1 MTDRSI
7 YLGLAAAGALAGLGV
22 PLASEAAPAAALDV
36 SAKPPLLQLVDNDDK
51 RYWRH
56 HYRGRSVHVREPFT
70 AVDVDPGTH
79 VEAPFASVHVDRYGT
94 WVRAPFVDLF
104 VPH

>member
-7 YLGLAAAGALAGLGV
+7 YLGLAAAGALVAGLGV

-56 HYRGRSVHVREPFT
+56 HHGRSVHVREPFT

-79 VEAPFASVHVDRYGT
+79 VEAPFASVHVGRYGT

>member
-1 MTDRSI
+1 MTTSAI
-7 YLGLAAAGALAGLGV
+7 GATTTAEG
-22 PLASEAAPAAALDV
+22 
-36 SAKPPLLQLVDNDDK
+36 
-51 RYWRH
+51 
-56 HYRGRSVHVREPFT
+56 VHVREPFT

-79 VEAPFASVHVDRYGT
+79 VEAPFASVHVGRYGT